1 MNQVFS
7 MFPSSFRR
15 RVTSPKDK
23 VQELSMSPFGV
34 QDLLNFKLFLTFNF
48 DWSWGFLMTFL
59 DLGFMIGLKQG
70 DMENIVDLE
79 LGWKLQPASH

>member
-7 MFPSSFRR
+7 RLPNSFRK

-23 VQELSMSPFGV
+23 VQELSTSPLRV

-48 DWSWGFLMTFL
+48 DWSWGFSMTFW

-79 LGWKLQPASH
+79 LGWKL